1 MKKFLLVFMV
11 ALMAPLGMMAQG
23 WPSNYGGVVLQG
35 FFWDSFRQADGHAG
49 QTMATM
55 YGAGWGENDEWYLP
69 VTTWAELLN
78 QKDNIAPYIDLL
90 WLPQS
95 GATVCS
101 DQSVFTTEGEAWRAG
116 HNGSWVC
123 TRYGDMINNPDCM
136 GFVPVFYLDHGR
148 GQTYEVNGR
157 TWNPKS

>member
-1 MKKFLLVFMV
+1 MKKYFTLLVI
-11 ALMAPLGMMAQG
+11 ALFSTVGLMAQG
-23 WPSNYGGVVLQG
+23 WPSGYGGVVLQG
-35 FFWDSFRQADGHAG
+35 FFWDSFRPAAGHTN

-116 HNGSWVC
+116 HNGSWVV
-123 TRYGDMINNPDCM
+123 T
-136 GFVPVFYLDHGR
+136 H
-148 GQTYEVNGR
+148 
-157 TWNPKS
+157 